1 MEAADD
7 SQKSMGARS
16 TGHRAHLQKSKFVPD
31 CEFKKRVQTC
41 LQTNATRIRGRPP
54 IHPTLASDKLG
65 NVCRPKPTPVPARK
79 KCRRPLIVHIPA
91 NRSEVLHELVSL
103 HCLSSRRY
111 ISLHNANVLQQPKLQ
126 ARKRCKPPDRTD
138 PTCNDHTIGTIV
150 PRLKSGHLS

>member
-79 KCRRPLIVHIPA
+79 KCRRPLIVTY
-91 NRSEVLHELVSL
+91 S
-103 HCLSSRRY
+103 
-111 ISLHNANVLQQPKLQ
+111 
-126 ARKRCKPPDRTD
+126 CKPFGSSARTCLV
-138 PTCNDHTIGTIV
+138 TLFIITQVYLTSQC
-150 PRLKSGHLS
+150 